1 MESTA
6 LVISVVTICF
16 NCKDEIRKTVES
28 VLAQDYPFIDY
39 VVIDGGSKDGTAD
52 IVREYGTRI
61 STFVSEPD
69 KGIYNAMNKGLLQC
83 KGDYVVFVNAGDGF
97 ASPDVL
103 SDVAK
108 HIFSS
113 GSFPDLVYGTY
124 REEGSET
131 VIPNYS
137 HTKCWYGMFASHQ
150 AMFYNLAFLRKHGIT
165 YDESYRIAADYKL
178 TLQTVREGSRFLRI
192 PTCISQFDTNGVSC
206 NNPRLG
212 MDEACRARA
221 EVLGF
226 GRVRNSFV
234 LLLAKSAHAM
244 RRNFAPLYKKL
255 RYK

>member
-1 MESTA
+1 MDGAS

-28 VLAQDYPFIDY
+28 VLGQDYPHVDY
-39 VVIDGGSKDGTAD
+39 VIIDGGSKDGTAD
-52 IVREYGTRI
+52 IVREYAPRI
-61 STFVSEPD
+61 STLVSEPD
-69 KGIYNAMNKGLLQC
+69 KGIYNAMNKGIALC
-83 KGDYVVFVNAGDGF
+83 KGDFVVFVNAGDGF
-97 ASPDVL
+97 ASTDVL

-108 HIFSS
+108 RILSL
-113 GSFPDLVYGTY
+113 GVFPDLVYGTY
-124 REEGSET
+124 REEGCET

-150 AMFYNLAFLRKHGIT
+150 AMFYNLDFLRKHNIT

-178 TLQTVREGSRFLRI
+178 TLQAVREGKRFLRI

-206 NNPRLG
+206 NNPKAG
-212 MDEACRARA
+212 MAEACRARA

-226 GRVRNSFV
+226 GRVRNTFV
-234 LLLAKSAHAM
+234 LALTKSSHAL
-244 RRNFAPLYKKL
+244 RRHFAPLYKKL